1 MVESENMRNRP
12 HLIPALIAAGLLL
25 GAIAPLPYGY
35 YQMLRWVVGGIAIY
49 MAYKSYSWEKRWA
62 TWIFGIVAVLFN
74 PVVPIH
80 LTKEIWQ
87 PIDGV
92 CAVFFGSS
100 ILFLKEP
107 TKEVNSGG

>member
-1 MVESENMRNRP
+1 MSNRP
-12 HLIPALIAAGLLL
+12 HLIPALIATGLLM

-62 TWIFGIVAVLFN
+62 TWIFGIIAVLFN
-74 PVVPIH
+74 PIIPIH
-80 LTKEIWQ
+80 LTREIWQ

-92 CAVFFGSS
+92 CAILFGSS

-107 TKEVNSGG
+107 TKEANSG